1 MTATES
7 KCPHCNGSLERWEDP
22 KAVLI
27 ITTLT
32 AENERLRE
40 ALENIR
46 LEYASNIRI
55 RVIDSNIAYYV
66 SKALNQAE
74 QEENYPFLKNMTIE
88 RRLEIERE
96 GWDEQTEGGYMR

>member
-1 MTATES
+1 MKKVTES

-40 ALENIR
+40 ALEKIAREPTPITGGNT
-46 LEYASNIRI
+46 ERI
-55 RVIDSNIAYYV
+55 IKIAQT
-66 SKALNQAE
+66 ALKTKGSALPTTE
-74 QEENYPFLKNMTIE
+74 L
-88 RRLEIERE
+88 RE
-96 GWDEQTEGGYMR
+96 GRPPAFQSAEDGIGD